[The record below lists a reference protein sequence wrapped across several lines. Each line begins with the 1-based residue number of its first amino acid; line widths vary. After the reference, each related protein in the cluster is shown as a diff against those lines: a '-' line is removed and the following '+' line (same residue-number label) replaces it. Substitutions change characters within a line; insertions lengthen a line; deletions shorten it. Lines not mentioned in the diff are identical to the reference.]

1 MPFPNIVVGPAALF
15 HYKRSE
21 TNTLA
26 AAVQLTNAGEVTE
39 GTEVPAVGIDGATRI
54 QASTAYNLALVHI
67 GAHPVG
73 GLACTIPPTNYAFTT
88 TSGKNVIKV
97 AKTVPAYT
105 LALGLLVND
114 ALAAVCE
121 TPLSVRNGASGTA
134 EVVCYYEPSAK
145 AVTRSSIVSLMTGVT
160 TYGYDRLQFAE
171 TTGDTSVNFS
181 PDVTTV
187 ERNAG
192 TNMNLVTGI
201 GISITASLLASGK
214 EDLASVLNGI
224 ATKSGGV
231 KTKQSAA
238 FGLRGL
244 GVPSARPIEL
254 VGPGDTPGA
263 EDSMLLLSALKL
275 SNQQISKTYSKT
287 NPSALPVTFESAED
301 TLLQGVH
308 GQLLYFA
315 N

>member
-15 HYKRSE
+15 QYNRS
-21 TNTLA
+21 TINTISVA
-26 AAVQLTNAGEVTE
+26 SALTS
-39 GTEVPAVGIDGATRI
+39 GTTSGLNEVPAIGIDAATRI
-54 QASTAYNLALVHI
+54 QSSTAYNVSLIHI
-67 GAHPVG
+67 GAYVNG

-88 TSGKNVIKV
+88 GASDKALKTST
-97 AKTVPAYT
+97 TVPAYT
-105 LALGLLVND
+105 LAVGLLVND

-121 TPLSVRNGASGTA
+121 TPLAVRNGSSGTA

-145 AVTRSSIVSLMTGVT
+145 AITRSGIASLMTGVT
-160 TYGYDRLQFAE
+160 VYGYDRLQFAE
-171 TTGDTSVNFS
+171 TTGDTSVVFAPNT
-181 PDVTTV
+181 TTV

-192 TNMNLVTGI
+192 TDMTLVTGL
-201 GISITASLLASGK
+201 GISITASLLATGR

-224 ATKSGGV
+224 ATKSGGG

-244 GVPSARPIEL
+244 GVPSARPIEI
-254 VGPGDTPGA
+254 VGPADTSGS
-263 EDSMLLLSALKL
+263 EESMLLLSALKL

-301 TLLQGVH
+301 TLLYGVH
-308 GQLLYFA
+308 GHLLYFA